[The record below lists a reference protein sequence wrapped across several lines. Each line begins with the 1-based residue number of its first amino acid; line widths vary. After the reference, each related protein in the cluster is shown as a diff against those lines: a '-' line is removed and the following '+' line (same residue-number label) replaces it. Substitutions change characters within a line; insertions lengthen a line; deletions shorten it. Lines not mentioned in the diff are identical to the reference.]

1 MIFKKLFSLLSVLAL
16 TTAISQAQVDVQS
29 NPERALLEQHV
40 LAQKASKTTTPTQVF
55 TYVERMPEAPYDLQK
70 YLGGQLRYPPKAIEE
85 GIEGRVV
92 IKVIINEEGRITDP
106 VVERSASKELDAEAL
121 RVVKTLPN
129 WKPARQNGKPV
140 SVYYRIP
147 VMFKIQ

>member
-1 MIFKKLFSLLSVLAL
+1 MFSLLSVLAL

>member
-1 MIFKKLFSLLSVLAL
+1 
-16 TTAISQAQVDVQS
+16 
-29 NPERALLEQHV
+29 
-40 LAQKASKTTTPTQVF
+40 
-55 TYVERMPEAPYDLQK
+55 MPEAPYDLQK